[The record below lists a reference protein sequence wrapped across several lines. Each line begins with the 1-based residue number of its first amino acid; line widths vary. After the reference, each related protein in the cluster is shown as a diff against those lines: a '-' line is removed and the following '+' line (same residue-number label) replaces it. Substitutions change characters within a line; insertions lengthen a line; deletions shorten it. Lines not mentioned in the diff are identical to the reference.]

1 MPEFLERLFSS
12 DGFMPHGHCYLWN
25 PGLVWLHV
33 VSDGLIALA
42 YTSIPFTL
50 VHIAR
55 TRRDIPFGWMF
66 FCFGMFI
73 IACGA
78 THLMEIWTL
87 WTPTYWLS
95 GAIKA
100 VTAAAS
106 VPTALLLIKLV
117 PDALAIPTP
126 GQLASAHEEL
136 RKAHEVLESRV
147 NERTAELSRANEE
160 LRKEIVERKRAEE
173 ALHASEARFRRLADS
188 GIVGI
193 VLSDVDGNISDAND
207 AFLSIV
213 GYSREDLLAGRVSG
227 RNLNT
232 PEGELTDAAARIQLR
247 TEGITHPWEKEFI
260 RKDGTRI
267 PVLVGAAVLDPPN
280 SVAFVVDLS
289 ERKRAEESIK
299 RLREERAADAK
310 FRGLVEAAPDAMVI
324 VDNDGSIVL
333 INAQTE
339 KLFGYPREEL
349 IGRSVDILVP
359 DRFRKK
365 HPRHRTDYVADPKA
379 RAMGSELELFGRRKD
394 GSEFPVEISLGPLKT
409 DDGLLVSSA
418 IRDVSE
424 RKRNEIA
431 LRLANRELEAF
442 SYSVAHDLRAP
453 LRGMSGFAKILL
465 DDYEDKLDADGVDCI
480 HKIRENAL
488 RMAQLIDA
496 LLSLARVTRYG
507 LKPEYTDLSALVRG
521 VASQLVAAN
530 PDRTVEMVV
539 LDGLQALIDPTL
551 ARTLLENLVGNAW
564 KFTGQAPAPR
574 IEFGATDKDGALTFF
589 VRDNGAGFN
598 MAYADKLFTPFQ
610 RLHGNREFPGT
621 GIGLATA
628 HRIVDRHGGS
638 MWAEGGVNEGA
649 TFFFSLPQSTRD
661 RAS

>member
-33 VSDGLIALA
+33 ISDGLIALA

-117 PDALAIPTP
+117 PDALAIPTA

-160 LRKEIVERKRAEE
+160 LRKEIAERKRAEE
-173 ALHASEARFRRLADS
+173 ALRASEARFRRLADS

-232 PEGELTDAAARIQLR
+232 PERELTDAVARIQLR
-247 TEGITHPWEKEFI
+247 TEGTTHPWEKELI

-280 SVAFVVDLS
+280 RVAFVVDLS

-324 VDNDGSIVL
+324 VDNEGSIVL
-333 INAQTE
+333 VNAQTE

-349 IGRSVDILVP
+349 IGRKVDILVP

-365 HPRHRTDYVADPKA
+365 HPGHRTEYVANPKA
-379 RAMGSELELFGRRKD
+379 RSMGSELELFGRRKD
-394 GSEFPVEISLGPLKT
+394 GSEFPVEISLSPLKT

-442 SYSVAHDLRAP
+442 SYSVAHDLRTP

-465 DDYEDKLDADGVDCI
+465 EDYKDKLDADGVDCI

-496 LLSLARVTRYG
+496 LLLLARVARYG
-507 LKPEYTDLSALVRG
+507 LKPERTDLSALVRV
-521 VASQLVAAN
+521 VANQLAAAN
-530 PDRTVEMVV
+530 PERTVEVVV

-574 IEFGATDKDGALTFF
+574 IEFGAADKDGALTFF

-598 MAYADKLFTPFQ
+598 MAHAEKLFTPFQ
-610 RLHGNREFPGT
+610 RLHANREFPGT

-628 HRIVDRHGGS
+628 HRIVDRHGGRI
-638 MWAEGGVNEGA
+638 WAEGGVNEGA
-649 TFFFSLPQSTRD
+649 TFFFSLPQSTREN
-661 RAS
+661 AS